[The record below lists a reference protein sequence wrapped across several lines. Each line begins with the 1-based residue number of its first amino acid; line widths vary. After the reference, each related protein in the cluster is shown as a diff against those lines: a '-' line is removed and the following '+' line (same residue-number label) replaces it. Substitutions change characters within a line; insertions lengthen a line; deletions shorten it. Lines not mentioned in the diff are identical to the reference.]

1 MKISYVVAI
10 DRKRVIGHNNALPWY
25 LPADLQFFKRTTMG
39 GTMLMG
45 RRTWESIGRPLPGRV
60 SIVMTR
66 NPDYRAEGVQVVHS
80 LDEAIRAA
88 GDAPEL
94 FVIGGASLFVDM
106 LPMVDR
112 IYLTRIDHEFQGDT
126 WFPEIGPQWREVSRE
141 SHLPDEKNRYSYTFV
156 TLERDDSQES
166 DGADIGAK
174 EPA

>member
-66 NPDYRAEGVQVVHS
+66 NPDYRAEGVKVVHS
-80 LDEAIRAA
+80 LNEAIRAA

-106 LPMVDR
+106 LPMADR

-156 TLERDDSQES
+156 TLERDDGQES

>member
-1 MKISYVVAI
+1 MIISYVVAI
-10 DRKRVIGHNNALPWY
+10 DRNRVIGHNNALPWY

-45 RRTWESIGRPLPGRV
+45 RKTWESIGRPLPGRT

-66 NPDYRAEGVQVVHS
+66 DPGYRAEGVKVVHS

-106 LPMVDR
+106 LPMANR
-112 IYLTRIDHEFQGDT
+112 IYLTLIDHAFEGDT

-141 SHLPDEKNRYSYTFV
+141 AHTPDEKNRYSYTFV
-156 TLERDDSQES
+156 TLERDE
-166 DGADIGAK
+166 GG
-174 EPA
+174 EGTPA